1 MKGVWEVCEW
11 IELCSACFSELHNSH
26 FLHGNTR
33 KQLHSPHK
41 LNHEEQTR
49 VEDQKLKI
57 NLVWP

>member
-1 MKGVWEVCEW
+1 MDRT
-11 IELCSACFSELHNSH
+11 LFCFSELHNSH

>member
-11 IELCSACFSELHNSH
+11 IELCSAFQNYTIVTSSTEIHAN
-26 FLHGNTR
+26 
-33 KQLHSPHK
+33 K

>member
-1 MKGVWEVCEW
+1 MDRT
-11 IELCSACFSELHNSH
+11 LFCFSELHNSH

-33 KQLHSPHK
+33 KQLHK

-49 VEDQKLKI
+49 AEDLKLKI